1 MERIIIYLLALVNL
15 SIGLILF
22 YRKPR
27 PFGRRTFEDYPAET
41 HGAACGWAAAARPRA
56 ETKNRSA
63 AARLRAET
71 KNRSAA
77 ARLRAETKNRSAAG
91 RSRTETKNKP
101 AEHDGHAGLPY

>member
-41 HGAACGWAAAARPRA
+41 HGAACGWAAAGRP
-56 ETKNRSA
+56 
-63 AARLRAET
+63 
-71 KNRSAA
+71 
-77 ARLRAETKNRSAAG
+77 
-91 RSRTETKNKP
+91 RTETKNKP

>member
-1 MERIIIYLLALVNL
+1 MERIIIYLLVLVNL

-41 HGAACGWAAAARPRA
+41 HGAACGWAAD
-56 ETKNRSA
+56 
-63 AARLRAET
+63 RLRAET

-77 ARLRAETKNRSAAG
+77 DRLRAKTKNKPVVG
-91 RSRTETKNKP
+91 RPRTETKNKP